1 MPLPSMPVAATLPPR
16 PAPRHLDLAT
26 QDIDPLCD
34 AVTELFGHHVVL
46 ACGPAAGGRR
56 LVAQPVADLL
66 IGTLRYGSSFICVA
80 DQPRSQ
86 LVFTVP
92 QQCAGLMGRQPYG
105 PGDVMAFN
113 PDWVGRIELTAPG
126 VYANTCIGPEQLLF
140 GLRALLGTEPDRL
153 PVFADH
159 MSARSAAGSAVAR
172 RALQVLQL
180 LHEAPTV
187 AGASSP
193 AVMRMREA
201 WAVMELVSIW
211 PHSSSPLLLAPTR
224 PPAPRAMRR
233 ALDYID
239 SHLEQPLSVVDIAA
253 AASLGVRAL
262 NDAFRR
268 QLGTTP
274 ARHVRMLRLDAARL
288 ALATDAS
295 VTVTG
300 VAMRWQFGNPGLFAR
315 YFRQRFGCLPGELR
329 RRVF

>member
-1 MPLPSMPVAATLPPR
+1 MPAAAATPLR
-16 PAPRHLDLAT
+16 PTPRHLDLAT

-34 AVTELFGHHVVL
+34 AVSQLFGHHVVL
-46 ACGPAAGGRR
+46 ACGRAEGGRR
-56 LVAQPVADLL
+56 LVAQPVADVL

-80 DQPRSQ
+80 DQPRPQ

-92 QQCAGLMGRQPYG
+92 LQCGGLMGRQAYG
-105 PGDVMAFN
+105 PGDVLAFN

-126 VYANTCIGPEQLLF
+126 VYANTCIGPEQLLS

-159 MSARSAAGSAVAR
+159 MGAGSAAGAAVAR
-172 RALQVLQL
+172 RARQVLQL
-180 LHEAPTV
+180 LHDAPTV
-187 AGASSP
+187 AGASNP
-193 AVMRMREA
+193 AIQRMRET

-211 PHSSSPLLLAPTR
+211 PHSSSALLLAPTR
-224 PPAPRAMRR
+224 APASRAMRR
-233 ALDYID
+233 ALEYIHG
-239 SHLEQPLSVVDIAA
+239 HLEQPLSVVDIAA

-274 ARHVRMLRLDAARL
+274 ARHVRALRLDAARL
-288 ALATDAS
+288 ALATDTSA
-295 VTVTG
+295 TVTG

-329 RRVF
+329 RRLC

>member
-1 MPLPSMPVAATLPPR
+1 MPAAATAAVPSR

-26 QDIDPLCD
+26 HDIDPLCD
-34 AVTELFGHHVVL
+34 AVTQLFGHHVVL

-56 LVAQPVADLL
+56 LVARPVADVL
-66 IGTLRYGSSFICVA
+66 IGTLQYGSSFACVA

-92 QQCAGLMGRQPYG
+92 QRSAGLMGRQPYG

-113 PDWVGRIELTAPG
+113 PDWVGRLELTAPG
-126 VYANTCIGPEQLLF
+126 VYANTCFGPEQLHA

-159 MSARSAAGSAVAR
+159 MAADSPVAR
-172 RALQVLQL
+172 HAAQVLQL
-180 LHEAPTV
+180 LHEAATL
-187 AGASSP
+187 AGACTP
-193 AVMRMREA
+193 VVQRMRES
-201 WAVMELVSIW
+201 WAVMELLSIW
-211 PHSSSPLLLAPTR
+211 PHSASAALLAPAR

-239 SHLEQPLSVVDIAA
+239 AHLDQPLSVVDIAR

-274 ARHVRMLRLDAARL
+274 ARHVRALRLDAARL
-288 ALATDAS
+288 ELVSDAAAS
-295 VTVTG
+295 VTS
-300 VAMRWQFGNPGLFAR
+300 VAMRWQFSNPGLFAR
-315 YFRQRFGCLPGELR
+315 YFRQRFGCLPGALR
-329 RRVF
+329 RSHG